1 MERTP
6 TRISLPHVCFTRLFL
21 CTPRFCPTGCS
32 VVLSDT
38 SEVIP
43 LLELNASANLAQ
55 ISDAGGHAT
64 VATLNWADWDAEAN
78 RTDSNEPTAAPD
90 PQMAPEMAQCID
102 QCEIIL
108 GADLCYQPAGGQLD
122 ELMPLLHALLAPTGG
137 RKRRRLLL
145 AHKAR
150 HAALDAAL
158 IRRLGEIRGVS
169 VREISSEAHHPE
181 YRSAKIKIFDVGG
194 VERAEAVLGLH
205 DTNS

>member
-1 MERTP
+1 M
-6 TRISLPHVCFTRLFL
+6 V
-21 CTPRFCPTGCS
+21 
-32 VVLSDT
+32 
-38 SEVIP
+38 EVRSHPELLHLLRAQLELLLLVP
-43 LLELNASANLAQ
+43 LLLHVELLRLLRLLLRSLHL
-55 ISDAGGHAT
+55 SPRLH
-64 VATLNWADWDAEAN
+64 V
-78 RTDSNEPTAAPD
+78 
-90 PQMAPEMAQCID
+90 
-102 QCEIIL
+102 
-108 GADLCYQPAGGQLD
+108 